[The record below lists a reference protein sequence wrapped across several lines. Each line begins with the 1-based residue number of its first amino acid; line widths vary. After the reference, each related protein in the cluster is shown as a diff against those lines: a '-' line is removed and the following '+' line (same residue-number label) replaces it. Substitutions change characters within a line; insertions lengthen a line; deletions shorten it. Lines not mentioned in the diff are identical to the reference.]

1 MVSSVPPY
9 LVPRV
14 LGTPGAVR
22 LYRRRVKTN
31 LAFAGVGSNGAVEK
45 VAVRGMT
52 AARPVPIIRDSW
64 DVPEDPR
71 VAGVCPTSDSGRIR
85 VGAVGYLNA
94 RPLTFCLRRLA
105 PQAEI
110 IEDLPSRL
118 ADGLAEGRLD
128 VALIPSIERFRH
140 PDYTIVS
147 DACVACDG
155 PVRSIKLYGR
165 VPVARIRTLA
175 LDEGSRT
182 SAALTRILLKERFGL
197 EPELRQLPIGTSL
210 GQTDADA
217 VMLIGD
223 RAMLPVEGS
232 FEFVWDLGEQ
242 WSGWTGLPFVFAT
255 WTARRNVNLMGMDE
269 RLAEAR
275 DEGIRRLDEIA
286 RKEAATLGIP
296 EPQCRSYLRE
306 NLRFRLGLRER
317 QGLERFCQLAVKCR
331 LAPTGV
337 KLAFCDRESA

>member
-1 MVSSVPPY
+1 M
-9 LVPRV
+9 RV
-14 LGTPGAVR
+14 
-22 LYRRRVKTN
+22 
-31 LAFAGVGSNGAVEK
+31 
-45 VAVRGMT
+45 
-52 AARPVPIIRDSW
+52 SW
-64 DVPEDPR
+64 DVPEESR
-71 VAGVCPTSDSGRIR
+71 VAGELSTNHSGRIR

-94 RPLTFCLRRLA
+94 RPLTFCLRQLA
-105 PQAEI
+105 PHAEI

-118 ADGLAEGRLD
+118 ADGLADGRLD

-165 VPVARIRTLA
+165 VPLARIRTLA

-197 EPELRQLPIGTSL
+197 EPELGQLPIGASL
-210 GQTDADA
+210 AQTDADA

-255 WTARRNVNLMGMDE
+255 WTARRSIDLKGLDE
-269 RLAEAR
+269 LFAAAR
-275 DEGIRRLDEIA
+275 DEGVCRLVEIA
-286 RKEAATLGIP
+286 DREAPLLGIS
-296 EPQCRSYLRE
+296 EEDCLSYFRD
-306 NLRFRLGLRER
+306 NLRFRLGPRER
-317 QGLERFCQLAVKCR
+317 QGLEKFCQLAAKHR
-331 LAPTGV
+331 LAPTGG
-337 KLAFCDRESA
+337 KLAFCDHESA